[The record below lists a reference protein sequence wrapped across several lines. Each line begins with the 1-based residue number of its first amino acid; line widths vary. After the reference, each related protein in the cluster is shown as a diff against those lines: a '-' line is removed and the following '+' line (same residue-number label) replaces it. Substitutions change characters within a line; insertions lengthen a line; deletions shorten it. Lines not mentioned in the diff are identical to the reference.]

1 MSVTMQMTVEGE
13 DLPAEE
19 FSPEF
24 GWQSAVS
31 KRMSAKV
38 DSANRPGCGIWEN
51 RPNAGALFRTQD
63 NGNKLK
69 SKIIRASR
77 MPPMPKEHAKIIIR
91 PRGGLN
97 IAKIGPTV
105 IGKAIVEAAGLTP
118 TQISSDVICPNIQQN
133 IMVASTPNRDNAS
146 KYTRIRTLHVAG
158 RMFQGTLPI
167 QGTFSLQRELPE
179 TLSIQ
184 RALLFQNQDQ
194 IPLQGSLRI
203 PAPRQSSP
211 VQVLLEVLL
220 QGSPTRVPP
229 DLGRPSS
236 RNAGKG
242 NAGLTAR
249 A

>member
-1 MSVTMQMTVEGE
+1 ME
-13 DLPAEE
+13 
-19 FSPEF
+19 
-24 GWQSAVS
+24 
-31 KRMSAKV
+31 
-38 DSANRPGCGIWEN
+38 I
-51 RPNAGALFRTQD
+51 
-63 NGNKLK
+63 NKLK

-77 MPPMPKEHAKIIIR
+77 MPPMAKEHAKIIIR

-97 IAKIGPTV
+97 IAKTGPTV

-118 TQISSDVICPNIQQN
+118 TQISSGIICPNIQRN
-133 IMVASTPNRDNAS
+133 IMVASTPNRDSAS
-146 KYTRIRTLHVAG
+146 KYTRIRTPH
-158 RMFQGTLPI
+158 
-167 QGTFSLQRELPE
+167 RE
-179 TLSIQ
+179 
-184 RALLFQNQDQ
+184 LLFQNQDQ

-220 QGSPTRVPP
+220 QGSPTQVSP

-236 RNAGKG
+236 RNAEKG

>member
-1 MSVTMQMTVEGE
+1 
-13 DLPAEE
+13 
-19 FSPEF
+19 
-24 GWQSAVS
+24 
-31 KRMSAKV
+31 MSAKV

-63 NGNKLK
+63 NGDKLK

-97 IAKIGPTV
+97 IAKTGPTM

-118 TQISSDVICPNIQQN
+118 TQISSDIICPNIQQN

-146 KYTRIRTLHVAG
+146 IYTRIRTLHVAG
-158 RMFQGTLPI
+158 RMF
-167 QGTFSLQRELPE
+167 E
-179 TLSIQ
+179 
-184 RALLFQNQDQ
+184 NQDQ

-229 DLGRPSS
+229 NLGRPSS

>member
-1 MSVTMQMTVEGE
+1 MQMTVEGE
-13 DLPAEE
+13 DLPHEE

-63 NGNKLK
+63 NGDKLK

-77 MPPMPKEHAKIIIR
+77 MPRMPKEHAKIIIR

-97 IAKIGPTV
+97 ISKTGPTV

-118 TQISSDVICPNIQQN
+118 TQISSDIICPNIQQN

-158 RMFQGTLPI
+158 RMF
-167 QGTFSLQRELPE
+167 E
-179 TLSIQ
+179 

-194 IPLQGSLRI
+194 ILLQGSLRI

-220 QGSPTRVPP
+220 QGSPTRIPP
-229 DLGRPSS
+229 DLGRPSW